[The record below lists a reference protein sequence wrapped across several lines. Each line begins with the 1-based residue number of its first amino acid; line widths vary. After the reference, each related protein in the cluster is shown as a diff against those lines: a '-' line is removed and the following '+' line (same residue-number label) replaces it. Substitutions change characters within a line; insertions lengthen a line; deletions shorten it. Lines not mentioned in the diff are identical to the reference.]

1 MTRDNPST
9 RSSATTLST
18 LDQAIAHHQADR
30 FGEAEQLY
38 RAILRENPSHPD
50 ANHNLGILAGQV
62 GRPDAGL
69 PFFLSAV
76 NAAPAREQYALS
88 YSNALLAL
96 GDAKEAARFLE
107 SAIERGLDT
116 AGLRCNLGN
125 AARALGQ
132 VNLAMANFQA
142 ALVIDRGHALAHY
155 NLATLLQD
163 MGDFAGAE
171 NEYRLALASS
181 PNFAEA
187 HNNLG
192 ICLQQLQRLD
202 DAIACFRHAID
213 ANPDYADAHFNLG
226 NALNLA
232 GQPENAQASYRRGL
246 APDIGHGEAFD
257 KAAETDLKPGL
268 LKESEQSLRRA
279 LALQP
284 ANAAFHNNL
293 GNTLRALDLPDEALA
308 CYRQALALQSEFP
321 EALVNLATVLSK
333 RDDFQAAT
341 EASRHAISLRP
352 GMAEA
357 HVNLAEA
364 LEGLGAWDD
373 AIEQWQA
380 ALDLQRKS
388 PDVHYNI
395 GNLLRK
401 RERLDQA
408 EHHYRQALALN
419 PYFFQACNN
428 LGIVLHDLGRFAEAE
443 ECYREALRLQPNFA
457 ACHSNLAATLQLRNR
472 AEAEESCLR
481 ALTLDPDLAEA
492 MVVLADLLSHRGEF
506 ANAEAL
512 LRKAIAIEPNL
523 YAAWAGIPGL
533 RKMTEADLPW
543 LVRAEQLTQQAMPAR
558 TAVYLRHAMGKYHDD
573 VKNFDM
579 AFLNHQAANELSKR
593 YAVPYDAAGEERNV
607 DAIID
612 RYDAQFVNRQRSDA
626 SASTRPV
633 FIVGMPRSGT
643 SLAEQIIAAH
653 PAAFGAGELPFWE
666 TVRHESDAQHRDQLE
681 QELPRHA
688 ARYLATLDGHSILA
702 ERVVDKMPANF
713 HALGLIHAA
722 FPNARIIHM
731 ERNPIDTCL
740 SIYFQNFDASY
751 TYAND
756 LNHLAHQYQ
765 CYRRLMEHWRSV
777 IPQDRLLH
785 VPYKRLV
792 GDQEYWTRTILE
804 FLDLPWNPLCMDY
817 HLKDRT
823 VGTASNWQVRQKM
836 HGASVER
843 WRNYEKFVG
852 QLLHLAA

>member
-1 MTRDNPST
+1 MTLDNPST
-9 RSSATTLST
+9 QSNATALST
-18 LDQAIAHHQADR
+18 LEQAIGHHQAGR
-30 FGEAEQLY
+30 LGEAEQVY
-38 RAILRENPSHPD
+38 RAILRENPGHPD

-69 PFFLSAV
+69 PFFLNAV
-76 NAAPAREQYALS
+76 NAAPGREQYALS

-96 GDAKEAARFLE
+96 GDAKEAAGFLE
-107 SAIERGLDT
+107 SAIERGLNT
-116 AGLRCNLGN
+116 AALRCNLGN
-125 AARALGQ
+125 AARTLGQ
-132 VNLAMANFQA
+132 ADLAMANFQA
-142 ALVIDRGHALAHY
+142 ALAIDPGHALAHY

-163 MGDFAGAE
+163 MGDFTGAE

-213 ANPDYADAHFNLG
+213 ANPGYADGHFNLG

-232 GQPENAQASYRRGL
+232 GQREDAPASCGRGL
-246 APDIGHGEAFD
+246 DIGNGDAFE
-257 KAAETDLKPGL
+257 KAAETDPKAGL

-293 GNTLRALDLPDEALA
+293 GNTLRALDHADEALT
-308 CYRQALALQSEFP
+308 CYRQALALQPEFP
-321 EALVNLATVLSK
+321 EALVNLAAMLGK
-333 RDDFQAAT
+333 RGDFQAAA
-341 EASRHAISLRP
+341 EASRHAVLLRP

-357 HVNLAEA
+357 HINLAEA

-373 AIEQWQA
+373 AIGQWQA
-380 ALDLQRKS
+380 ALNLQREL
-388 PDVHYNI
+388 PDVHYNM

-401 RERLDQA
+401 LERLDEA
-408 EHHYRQALALN
+408 EHHYRQALASN
-419 PYFFQACNN
+419 PRFYQACNN

-443 ECYREALRLQPNFA
+443 ACYREALRLQPNFA
-457 ACHSNLAATLQLRNR
+457 ACHSNLAATLQLRDR
-472 AEAEESCLR
+472 AEAEESCRR
-481 ALTLDPDLAEA
+481 ALALDPGLAEA

-506 ANAEAL
+506 ADAEAL
-512 LRKAIAIEPNL
+512 LREAIAIEPDL
-523 YAAWAGIPGL
+523 HAAWAGIPSL

-543 LVRAEQLTQQAMPAR
+543 FVRAEQLVQQAMPAR
-558 TAVYLRHAMGKYHDD
+558 TAVYLRHAMGKYQDD

-579 AFLNHQAANELSKR
+579 AFLNHQAANELSKL
-593 YAVPYDAAGEERNV
+593 YAVPYDAAAEEREA

-653 PAAFGAGELPFWE
+653 PAAFGAGELSFWE
-666 TVRHESDAQHRDQLE
+666 TVRHESDAQQRDQLE
-681 QELPRHA
+681 QELPHHA
-688 ARYLATLDGHSILA
+688 TRYLATLDGHSITA
-702 ERVVDKMPANF
+702 ERVVDKMPTNF

-756 LNHLAHQYQ
+756 LSHLAHQYQ

-785 VPYKRLV
+785 VPYERLV

-804 FLDLPWNPLCMDY
+804 FLDLPWSPLCMDY
-817 HLKDRT
+817 HLKNRT

-843 WRNYEKFVG
+843 WRHYEKFVG
-852 QLLHLAA
+852 PLLHLAA